1 MVTKPIDILNRY
13 LVGQIYIFEK
23 QWLKKLTG
31 YMFIQNI
38 EQGTMLEKLNA

>member
-1 MVTKPIDILNRY
+1 MYNIEDILIVATKPIDILSRY

-23 QWLKKLTG
+23 IRLKKPAR

-38 EQGTMLEKLNA
+38 E